1 MVAVIHTSSRLRA
14 VLQYNENKL
23 EQGHAECISA
33 INYPKDADA
42 LSFDQ
47 KLNRIQRQLALN
59 KRTKVNTVHVSL
71 NFDPS
76 EKLSK
81 EQLAEIS
88 KAYLKGIGFEKQPAL
103 VYEHRDAGH
112 PHVHIVTTNIKADG
126 SRISLHNLGK
136 NQSEKTRKEIEIDFG
151 LVKAQDR
158 KAQQLNLKPVS
169 IKAEYGK
176 SETKKA
182 IANVLEKVLNDYKFT
197 TMGELNAVLN
207 QYNVAADIGS
217 EGSRIRKNNGILY
230 RVLDKDGNRV
240 GVPIKASDFHFK
252 PTHRKLK
259 VRFLYNEMN
268 PNRTKDS
275 LRIRNSI
282 DFTLYGK
289 QNVSLPK
296 LINILQKD
304 GIDTVIRKNEEGLLY
319 GITYCDHRT
328 RSVFNGSA
336 LGKQYSAKGITERC
350 IEDPFSLHQQK
361 SQRMGLDVGQTAS
374 AGNVYH
380 TGNGSMLENDKS
392 LDSLLSPVKEGEYT
406 PHQLKKPK
414 RKKQKGFSMGF

>member
-1 MVAVIHTSSRLRA
+1 
-14 VLQYNENKL
+14 
-23 EQGHAECISA
+23 
-33 INYPKDADA
+33 
-42 LSFDQ
+42 
-47 KLNRIQRQLALN
+47 
-59 KRTKVNTVHVSL
+59 
-71 NFDPS
+71 
-76 EKLSK
+76 
-81 EQLAEIS
+81 
-88 KAYLKGIGFEKQPAL
+88 
-103 VYEHRDAGH
+103 
-112 PHVHIVTTNIKADG
+112 VTTNVKADG

-158 KAQQLNLKPVS
+158 KAQEFNLKPIS
-169 IKAEYGK
+169 IKAAYGK

-182 IANVLEKVLNDYKFT
+182 IANVLDKVLNEYKFT

-252 PTHRKLK
+252 PTHRKVK
-259 VRFLYNEMN
+259 VHFLYNEMN

-275 LRIRNSI
+275 LRVKNSI

-289 QNVSLPK
+289 QNVSLPR
-296 LINILQKD
+296 LMNILQKD
-304 GIDTVIRKNEEGLLY
+304 GIDTILRKNEEGKLY
-319 GITYCDHRT
+319 GITYLDHRT
-328 RSVFNGSA
+328 KCVFNGSA

-350 IEDPFSLHQQK
+350 IEDPFSLHQQT
-361 SQRMGLDVGQTAS
+361 SQRIGMDVGHVAS
-374 AGNVYH
+374 ESNVYH
-380 TGNGSMLENDKS
+380 VGNGRSLENDKAV
-392 LDSLLSPVKEGEYT
+392 DSLLSPVKDDEYT

-414 RKKQKGFSMGF
+414 RKKQKVFSMGL